1 VLVIGS
7 GNAVH
12 NLRAMEPDIDA
23 EPYEWAAEADRAIQS
38 FLSERDTEKLINY
51 RNALPH
57 CGMAVPTAEHYYPM
71 LYTLGMMSED
81 APLVFTH
88 EGIQN
93 ASVSMRCF
101 RVG

>member
-1 VLVIGS
+1 MGGGS
-7 GNAVH
+7 GQSDPVFF
-12 NLRAMEPDIDA
+12 REG
-23 EPYEWAAEADRAIQS
+23 YGEAYQ
-38 FLSERDTEKLINY
+38 L

-81 APLVFTH
+81 DPLVFTH